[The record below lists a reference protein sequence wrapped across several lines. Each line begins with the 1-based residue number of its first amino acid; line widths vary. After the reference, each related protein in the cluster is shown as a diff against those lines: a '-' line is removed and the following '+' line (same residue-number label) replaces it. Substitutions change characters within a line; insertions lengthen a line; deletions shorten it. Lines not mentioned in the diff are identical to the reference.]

1 MKKQVIEI
9 EVPDG
14 KKAVWENEAIRFV
27 PEDPHRKSIITFAI
41 QRSL

>member
-14 KKAVWENEAIRFV
+14 KKAVWENGVIKFV
-27 PEDPHRKSIITFAI
+27 PEDPYRKSIITFAVR
-41 QRSL
+41 RSL

>member
-14 KKAVWENEAIRFV
+14 KKAVWENGAIRFV
-27 PEDPHRKSIITFAI
+27 PEDPYRKSIITFAVR
-41 QRSL
+41 RSL